1 MEENVNKAASW
12 EDVLNDKFNEPQEV
26 VEEQAVEEIS
36 DTEHAEQVGQVDQVI
51 DQVTEQV
58 TEQATEEVS
67 KEVTGEATE
76 QVIQDVVNISDLDP
90 SKQALI
96 DAILD
101 GKEDLV
107 YDYFVKK
114 NTDYTKISDVDILRT
129 KILADNPNW
138 DNEDAELEI
147 ESKYGAALF
156 GDKIDLEEIDKDV
169 YPDEYKE
176 AVKINKEIDRA
187 NKLLKRD
194 AKETRTLLEQEKQ
207 NLALPV
213 SERRFVDKKDS
224 NNEAV
229 NDELSQA
236 EIERLEQEWIA
247 GVERDVPSINEF
259 KFKLGDEDVTYKI
272 TDDEK
277 SAMVSKMKT
286 FNAENYLVDRGWVRN
301 DGTPDFKKIAED
313 VYILEN
319 NEKIFRAGWTQ
330 SKEKAKMDL
339 ISKDIKNINLE
350 SSPNTVDV
358 QSSNPYAYGD
368 FVLGL

>member
-12 EDVLNDKFNEPQEV
+12 EDVLNNNFNEPQEV
-26 VEEQAVEEIS
+26 QQQQEETVVTDEQPAETLAEETVAETTEESSPEPLAVSEES
-36 DTEHAEQVGQVDQVI
+36 TETVADVDSVAEQV
-51 DQVTEQV
+51 
-58 TEQATEEVS
+58 
-67 KEVTGEATE
+67 
-76 QVIQDVVNISDLDP
+76 VNLSDLDP
-90 SKQALI
+90 NKQALI

-114 NTDYTKISDVDILRT
+114 NTDYNSIDDVEVLRR
-129 KILADNPNW
+129 KILTDNPNW
-138 DNEDAELEI
+138 DSEDVEVELET
-147 ESKYGAALF
+147 KYGAALF
-156 GDKIDLEEIDKDV
+156 GDKINLDEIDQEL

-194 AKETRTLLEQEKQ
+194 AKETRALLEKEKE
-207 NLALPV
+207 NLTLPV
-213 SERRFVDKKDS
+213 SERRLVDKRDS
-224 NNEAV
+224 NNDAENEV
-229 NDELSQA
+229 LSQA
-236 EIERLEQEWIA
+236 EIERLQQEWIA
-247 GVERDVPSINEF
+247 SVEKEVPSINEF
-259 KFKLGDEDVTYKI
+259 KFKLGDEDVSYKI

-277 SAMVSKMKT
+277 KSMVEKMKT
-286 FNAENYLVDRGWVRN
+286 FNAESYLVERGWVHN
-301 DGTPDFKKIAED
+301 DGTPNFKKIAED

-339 ISKDIKNINLE
+339 ISKDIKNINLD

-358 QSSNPYAYGD
+358 KSNDPYAYGN